1 MYITYDLHGELKL
14 CADKR
19 PTADNSQ
26 QHLANERTFLSW
38 LRTSIALIGLG
49 FIVARFGL
57 FLREFGLV
65 VKNANEGGNN
75 SVASAVSPF
84 GHYQS
89 SLIGISI
96 IILGIA
102 FVVLALR
109 SYVTARCSI
118 DKGFYI
124 PSNFNVFAASISLVF
139 LGILI
144 IVYLFVVLPA
154 SNS

>member
-1 MYITYDLHGELKL
+1 M
-14 CADKR
+14 
-19 PTADNSQ
+19 
-26 QHLANERTFLSW
+26 
-38 LRTSIALIGLG
+38 TSIALIGLG

-65 VKNANEGGNN
+65 VKNTSN
-75 SVASAVSPF
+75 SNDAAAVSLF

-96 IILGIA
+96 VILGIA
-102 FVVLALR
+102 LILLALR
-109 SYVTARCSI
+109 NYLTNRSQI
-118 DKGFYI
+118 EKGFYI
-124 PSNFNVFAASISLVF
+124 PSNFNIFAASLSIVF

-154 SNS
+154 SNP

>member
-1 MYITYDLHGELKL
+1 L

-65 VKNANEGGNN
+65 VKNANDGNN
-75 SVASAVSPF
+75 SAASTAVSLS

-102 FVVLALR
+102 LIVLALR
-109 SYVTARCSI
+109 NYITTRSSI
-118 DKGFYI
+118 DKGLYI

-154 SNS
+154 TNS

>member
-1 MYITYDLHGELKL
+1 L

-19 PTADNSQ
+19 PTDNSQ

-65 VKNANEGGNN
+65 AKNANDGNN
-75 SVASAVSPF
+75 SFASVSLF

-102 FVVLALR
+102 LIVLALR
-109 SYVTARCSI
+109 NYVTTRSSI
-118 DKGFYI
+118 DKGLYI
-124 PSNFNVFAASISLVF
+124 PSNFNVFAASLSLVF

-154 SNS
+154 SSS

>member
-1 MYITYDLHGELKL
+1 M
-14 CADKR
+14 CADKGS
-19 PTADNSQ
+19 ADHSQ

-65 VKNANEGGNN
+65 VKNANINN
-75 SVASAVSPF
+75 NPAAAASLF

-89 SLIGISI
+89 SLIGTSI

-102 FVVLALR
+102 LIILALR
-109 SYVTARCSI
+109 NYLTTRSYI
-118 DKGFYI
+118 EKGFYI
-124 PSNFNVFAASISLVF
+124 PSNFNIFAASLSLVF
-139 LGILI
+139 VGILI
-144 IVYLFVVLPA
+144 IVYLFVVLPT
-154 SNS
+154 SNP

>member
-1 MYITYDLHGELKL
+1 L
-14 CADKR
+14 CADKGS
-19 PTADNSQ
+19 ADHSQ

-65 VKNANEGGNN
+65 VKNTSNN
-75 SVASAVSPF
+75 NPAAVSLF

-102 FVVLALR
+102 LILVALR
-109 SYVTARCSI
+109 NYLTTRSYI
-118 DKGFYI
+118 EKGFYI
-124 PSNFNVFAASISLVF
+124 PSNFNIFAASLSLVF

-154 SNS
+154 SNP

>member
-1 MYITYDLHGELKL
+1 L
-14 CADKR
+14 CTDKGSADH
-19 PTADNSQ
+19 SQ

-65 VKNANEGGNN
+65 VKNTSNN
-75 SVASAVSPF
+75 NPAAVSLF

-102 FVVLALR
+102 LILLALR
-109 SYVTARCSI
+109 NYLTTRSYI
-118 DKGFYI
+118 EKGFYI
-124 PSNFNVFAASISLVF
+124 PSNFNIFAASLSLVF

-154 SNS
+154 SNP

>member
-1 MYITYDLHGELKL
+1 M
-14 CADKR
+14 CANKG
-19 PTADNSQ
+19 PADHSQ

-65 VKNANEGGNN
+65 VKNTSN
-75 SVASAVSPF
+75 SNDAAGSLF
-84 GHYQS
+84 GQYQS

-102 FVVLALR
+102 LILLALR
-109 SYVTARCSI
+109 NYLTTRSYI
-118 DKGFYI
+118 EKGFYI
-124 PSNFNVFAASISLVF
+124 PSNFNIVAASLSLVF

-154 SNS
+154 SNP

>member
-1 MYITYDLHGELKL
+1 M
-14 CADKR
+14 CADKK
-19 PTADNSQ
+19 PAADNSQ

-65 VKNANEGGNN
+65 VKNANDGSGNN
-75 SVASAVSPF
+75 SAASTAVSLF

-102 FVVLALR
+102 LIVLALR
-109 SYVTARCSI
+109 NYVTTRSSI
-118 DKGFYI
+118 DKGLYI
-124 PSNFNVFAASISLVF
+124 PSSFNVFAASISLVF

-144 IVYLFVVLPA
+144 IVYLFVVLPG
-154 SNS
+154 STS

>member
-1 MYITYDLHGELKL
+1 L
-14 CADKR
+14 CADKGS
-19 PTADNSQ
+19 ADHSQ

-65 VKNANEGGNN
+65 VKNTSNN
-75 SVASAVSPF
+75 NPAAVSLF

-102 FVVLALR
+102 LILLALR
-109 SYVTARCSI
+109 NYLTTRSYI
-118 DKGFYI
+118 EKGFYI
-124 PSNFNVFAASISLVF
+124 PSNFNIVAASLSLVF

-154 SNS
+154 SNP

>member
-1 MYITYDLHGELKL
+1 L
-14 CADKR
+14 CADKV
-19 PTADNSQ
+19 PADHSQ

-57 FLREFGLV
+57 FLQEFGLV
-65 VKNANEGGNN
+65 VKNTNN
-75 SVASAVSPF
+75 NNPAAVSLL

-102 FVVLALR
+102 LILLALR
-109 SYVTARCSI
+109 NYLTTRSYI
-118 DKGFYI
+118 KKGFYI
-124 PSNFNVFAASISLVF
+124 PSNFNIFAASLSLVF
-139 LGILI
+139 LGIVI
-144 IVYLFVVLPA
+144 IVYLFVVLPV
-154 SNS
+154 SNP

>member
-1 MYITYDLHGELKL
+1 M
-14 CADKR
+14 CADKI
-19 PTADNSQ
+19 PTDNSQ

-38 LRTSIALIGLG
+38 LRTAIALIGLG

-96 IILGIA
+96 IILGI
-102 FVVLALR
+102 VLIVLALR
-109 SYVTARCSI
+109 NYVTTRSSI
-118 DKGFYI
+118 NKGLYI

-154 SNS
+154 TNS

>member
-1 MYITYDLHGELKL
+1 M
-14 CADKR
+14 CANKG
-19 PTADNSQ
+19 PADHSQ

-65 VKNANEGGNN
+65 VKNTSN
-75 SVASAVSPF
+75 SNDAAAVSLF

-96 IILGIA
+96 VILGIA
-102 FVVLALR
+102 LILLALR
-109 SYVTARCSI
+109 NYLTNRSQI
-118 DKGFYI
+118 EKGFYI
-124 PSNFNVFAASISLVF
+124 PSNFNIFAASLSIVF

-154 SNS
+154 SNP

>member
-1 MYITYDLHGELKL
+1 L
-14 CADKR
+14 CADKGS
-19 PTADNSQ
+19 ADHSQ

-65 VKNANEGGNN
+65 VKNTSNN
-75 SVASAVSPF
+75 NPAAVSLF

-102 FVVLALR
+102 LILLALR
-109 SYVTARCSI
+109 NYLTTRSYI
-118 DKGFYI
+118 EKGFYI
-124 PSNFNVFAASISLVF
+124 PSNFNIFAASLSLVF

-144 IVYLFVVLPA
+144 IVYLFVVLPT
-154 SNS
+154 SNP

>member
-1 MYITYDLHGELKL
+1 MLL
-14 CADKR
+14 
-19 PTADNSQ
+19 
-26 QHLANERTFLSW
+26 
-38 LRTSIALIGLG
+38 
-49 FIVARFGL
+49 RFGL

-65 VKNANEGGNN
+65 IKNAGDSND
-75 SVASAVSPF
+75 SSSATAVSLF

-96 IILGIA
+96 IILGTA
-102 FVVLALR
+102 LVVLALR
-109 SYVTARCSI
+109 NYITTRSSI
-118 DKGFYI
+118 DKGLYI

-154 SNS
+154 STS

>member
-1 MYITYDLHGELKL
+1 L
-14 CADKR
+14 CADKG
-19 PTADNSQ
+19 PADHSQ

-57 FLREFGLV
+57 FLQEFGLV
-65 VKNANEGGNN
+65 VKNTNN
-75 SVASAVSPF
+75 NNNPAAVSLL

-102 FVVLALR
+102 LILLALR
-109 SYVTARCSI
+109 NYLTTRSYI
-118 DKGFYI
+118 EKGFYI
-124 PSNFNVFAASISLVF
+124 PSNFNIFAASLSLVF

-144 IVYLFVVLPA
+144 IVYLFVVLPV
-154 SNS
+154 SNP

>member
-1 MYITYDLHGELKL
+1 MST
-14 CADKR
+14 DKR
-19 PTADNSQ
+19 AADRSQ

-65 VKNANEGGNN
+65 VKNTSNN
-75 SVASAVSPF
+75 NPAAVSLF

-102 FVVLALR
+102 LILLALR
-109 SYVTARCSI
+109 NYLTTRSYI
-118 DKGFYI
+118 EKGFYI
-124 PSNFNVFAASISLVF
+124 PSNFNIFAASLSLVF

-154 SNS
+154 SNP

>member
-1 MYITYDLHGELKL
+1 M
-14 CADKR
+14 CADKK
-19 PTADNSQ
+19 PVADNSQ

-65 VKNANEGGNN
+65 VKNANDGIGNN
-75 SVASAVSPF
+75 SAASTAVSLF

-102 FVVLALR
+102 LIVLALR
-109 SYVTARCSI
+109 NYITTRSSI
-118 DKGFYI
+118 DKGLYI
-124 PSNFNVFAASISLVF
+124 PSSFNVFAASISLVF

-154 SNS
+154 TNS

>member
-1 MYITYDLHGELKL
+1 L
-14 CADKR
+14 CANKG
-19 PTADNSQ
+19 PADHSQ

-65 VKNANEGGNN
+65 VKNTSN
-75 SVASAVSPF
+75 SNDAAVSLF

-102 FVVLALR
+102 LILLALR
-109 SYVTARCSI
+109 NYLTTRSQI
-118 DKGFYI
+118 EKGFYI
-124 PSNFNVFAASISLVF
+124 PSNFNIFAASLSIVF

-154 SNS
+154 SNP

>member
-1 MYITYDLHGELKL
+1 L
-14 CADKR
+14 CAEKK
-19 PTADNSQ
+19 PAADNSQ

-65 VKNANEGGNN
+65 VKNANDGND
-75 SVASAVSPF
+75 SAAPAVSIF
-84 GHYQS
+84 GHNQS

-102 FVVLALR
+102 LIVLALR
-109 SYVTARCSI
+109 NYVTIRSSI
-118 DKGFYI
+118 NRGLYI

-154 SNS
+154 TNS

>member
-1 MYITYDLHGELKL
+1 L
-14 CADKR
+14 CADKEPIER
-19 PTADNSQ
+19 SQ

-65 VKNANEGGNN
+65 VKNNN
-75 SVASAVSPF
+75 INNNAAVALSLF

-102 FVVLALR
+102 LILLA
-109 SYVTARCSI
+109 
-118 DKGFYI
+118 
-124 PSNFNVFAASISLVF
+124 
-139 LGILI
+139 
-144 IVYLFVVLPA
+144 
-154 SNS
+154 

>member
-1 MYITYDLHGELKL
+1 L
-14 CADKR
+14 CADKGS
-19 PTADNSQ
+19 ADHSQ

-65 VKNANEGGNN
+65 VKNTSNN
-75 SVASAVSPF
+75 NPAAVSLF

-102 FVVLALR
+102 LILLALR
-109 SYVTARCSI
+109 NYLTTRSYI
-118 DKGFYI
+118 EKGFYI
-124 PSNFNVFAASISLVF
+124 TSNFNIFAASLSLVF

-154 SNS
+154 SNP

>member
-1 MYITYDLHGELKL
+1 M
-14 CADKR
+14 CADKI
-19 PTADNSQ
+19 PTDHSQ

-65 VKNANEGGNN
+65 VKNTNN
-75 SVASAVSPF
+75 NPAAAISLF

-102 FVVLALR
+102 LILLALR
-109 SYVTARCSI
+109 NYLTTRSYI
-118 DKGFYI
+118 DKGLYV
-124 PSNFNVFAASISLVF
+124 PSNFNIFAASISLVF
-139 LGILI
+139 LGILV

-154 SNS
+154 NNP

>member
-1 MYITYDLHGELKL
+1 L
-14 CADKR
+14 CADKV
-19 PTADNSQ
+19 PADHSQ

-57 FLREFGLV
+57 FLQEFGLV
-65 VKNANEGGNN
+65 VKNTNN
-75 SVASAVSPF
+75 NNPAAVSLL

-96 IILGIA
+96 IILGI
-102 FVVLALR
+102 VLILLALR
-109 SYVTARCSI
+109 NYLTTRSYI
-118 DKGFYI
+118 KKGFYI
-124 PSNFNVFAASISLVF
+124 PSNFNIFAASLSLVF

-144 IVYLFVVLPA
+144 IVYLFVVLPV
-154 SNS
+154 SNP

>member
-1 MYITYDLHGELKL
+1 M
-14 CADKR
+14 CADKE

-65 VKNANEGGNN
+65 VKNANDGNN
-75 SVASAVSPF
+75 SAASAVSLF

-96 IILGIA
+96 IILGIVL
-102 FVVLALR
+102 VVLALR
-109 SYVTARCSI
+109 NYITTRSSI
-118 DKGFYI
+118 DKGLYI

-144 IVYLFVVLPA
+144 IVYLFVVLPG
-154 SNS
+154 STS

>member
-1 MYITYDLHGELKL
+1 M
-14 CADKR
+14 CADKI
-19 PTADNSQ
+19 PADRSQ

-57 FLREFGLV
+57 FLREFGLIV
-65 VKNANEGGNN
+65 NN
-75 SVASAVSPF
+75 NNNNNNPAAAVSLF

-102 FVVLALR
+102 LILLALR
-109 SYVTARCSI
+109 NYLTTRSYI
-118 DKGFYI
+118 DKGLYV
-124 PSNFNVFAASISLVF
+124 PSNFTIFAASISLVF
-139 LGILI
+139 LGILV
-144 IVYLFVVLPA
+144 IVYLFVVLSANNP
-154 SNS
+154 

>member
-1 MYITYDLHGELKL
+1 L
-14 CADKR
+14 CADKI
-19 PTADNSQ
+19 PTDHSQ

-65 VKNANEGGNN
+65 VKNANNTT
-75 SVASAVSPF
+75 VSPF
-84 GHYQS
+84 GNYQS

-102 FVVLALR
+102 LIVLALR
-109 SYVTARCSI
+109 NYLTTRSYI
-118 DKGFYI
+118 EKGFYI
-124 PSNFNVFAASISLVF
+124 PNNFNIFAASISLVV
-139 LGILI
+139 LGILTI
-144 IVYLFVVLPA
+144 IYLFVVLPA
-154 SNS
+154 NNP